1 MKNLNKKFNII
12 LILILIF
19 NLFCTACDR
28 NQINYKNLNCINNS
42 KIIHLDYAEQFSVQ
56 YLENGCAEISITD
69 GCEYIL
75 VPEDTEIPAHN
86 PDQVILQQPLEHIY
100 LAASS
105 AMDLF
110 DSLDSLDRIALT
122 STKDWSLPN
131 VQNALDSGNI
141 LYAGKYSTPDYEL
154 LLSQE
159 CDIAIESTMIHHSP
173 EVKEQI
179 EQLGIPVF
187 TERSSYETHPLGR
200 MEWIKLYGLLLNQ
213 SEEAAAFFEQKKALF
228 QEITNAVSESDPD
241 QKQKTV
247 AFFSISPNGYVTIRK
262 PGDYVSHMI
271 ASAGGISVFT
281 AENLEM
287 EENSLS
293 TMNIQL
299 EIFYEL
305 AKDADIFIYN
315 NLINDELDTLEKLLD
330 KNPVLADCKA
340 VQNGNVWC
348 VGQNLFQ
355 QSTNAAEII
364 ADFYAILHEDSDREI
379 EFLQQLT

>member
-1 MKNLNKKFNII
+1 NII

-28 NQINYKNLNCINNS
+28 NQVNYKNLNYINNS

-315 NLINDELDTLEKLLD
+315 NLINDELDTLEKFLD